1 MTIDRQQQALNL
13 ERADQAAQREFAT
26 DALESPVAS
35 CPAREGEIFIVPTRY
50 ALVED
55 AVEDA
60 CLQPDYSTRS
70 HPIAVRRL
78 RPGYLY
84 VWQGEGPLRRFAITP
99 GSQLLE
105 QPLGAPH
112 TLVKTGQ
119 QVGLALDKHLPLGIL
134 YTEVPL
140 SEATCNLLAE
150 SAGERS
156 RRMQIISLPK
166 VAVELETTHCPSL
179 DKAEELIPELV
190 PAIRNRIMAYDFRAD
205 REAYEQSQQAVAR
218 HMQEYPSPERVQAH
232 INTTLWLQDLQRV
245 SAEVKEDISHR
256 PGYWSSETW
265 NPQRSDAW
273 LRQARQQAGSLHA
286 VMVIVDDILGML
298 RDLNHEQA
306 RTTEMEEQWNELNGH
321 KGLMA
326 GFINSLRQEDGA
338 ELAGIINYRYRDVD
352 MQLTPEQGELLLQ
365 AQRELQP
372 TLDEETEINHNLRRA
387 EGHAAADARLRE
399 VHARQQAIYQPV
411 RSFIP
416 AQLQGHIKGLVINY
430 RAGKRRNMSDSRSGA
445 QIAKHVRLAEME
457 DWINNVATPHREWL
471 TTRREA
477 LYQDTRTLLAQHE
490 RGTWYANYANRNH
503 CEWLSELAFNTLS
516 ELCTLGPGVKIATDL
531 LRSPTPTK
539 PLSLV
544 ASAFTPELSDLV
556 NLSERLNEI
565 ETVLSADNQEL
576 AGTLIGRLAG
586 TEKLSWL
593 QSLGGNDGHDWGR
606 AVSRLGAA
614 FAELEA
620 EHLKDA
626 SAPAA
631 IQHFPKPLLTL
642 MLALKVSGD
651 FAIRSTRTGYQLTG
665 PAGKA
670 VWDWSNQAA
679 ERLRL
684 GLVRQLEPI
693 QALNAY
699 GGALSLAALL
709 LHGVNLLAL
718 RSRDELREHDAVRE
732 AEHLNTWFNIAAAMS
747 GVVQNS
753 TYARGAIEKSLFGAR
768 LPLVTLLGTFTGVF
782 AFLAGYFDL
791 AQLISEQRK
800 KNAYWSASEWARLA
814 RGASQTVLASTYAG
828 MGGYATYMY
837 VIGRWDIARAT
848 SWFIRTTSAVGWG
861 VLLVEGLYLLL
872 RRLVYRT
879 EMQRFLEQCCW
890 GSRRRW
896 TDAEEDQGREFQAL
910 IDMLFN
916 PQLEIETKLVS
927 HAASGS
933 PLEYGNYLN
942 MKTVPKKLVLAL
954 PGAAPQTTRLGITL
968 VAVGSNQSLRN
979 ITPTW
984 EDSLKCE
991 WLPIEEGMGLKVIGE
1006 VAELLE
1012 TEHLEVRI
1020 LYHSSLALMTGSAS
1034 EANPIVGGDKGV
1046 RYLIQ
1051 GAKITRHANE
1061 DGALPSDKVLIQ
1073 KSISNTRLQPEGN
1086 A

>member
-1 MTIDRQQQALNL
+1 MTTDRHQQALNL
-13 ERADQAAQREFAT
+13 ERADQAAQQDFST

-35 CPAREGEIFIVPTRY
+35 CPAREGEIFIVPARY

-60 CLQPDYSTRS
+60 CLQPGYSTRS
-70 HPIAVRRL
+70 HPIAMRRL

-84 VWQGEGPLRRFAITP
+84 LWQGGGPLKRFAVTQ
-99 GSQLLE
+99 GSRLLE
-105 QPLGAPH
+105 QPLDAPH
-112 TLVKTGQ
+112 GQVGAAQ
-119 QVGLALDKHLPLGIL
+119 QVGLALDKLLPLSLL

-140 SEATCNLLAE
+140 PRAICSLLAE
-150 SAGERS
+150 SAGERG
-156 RRMQIISLPK
+156 RRMQTISLPQ
-166 VAVELETTHCPSL
+166 VAAELEATHCPAL

-190 PAIRNRIMAYDFRAD
+190 PAIRSRIMAYDFRTN
-205 REAYEQSQQAVAR
+205 REAYEQSQQTVAR

-256 PGYWSSETW
+256 PGYWSSEPWDT
-265 NPQRSDAW
+265 QCADAW

-286 VMVIVDDILGML
+286 VMVAVDDILGML

-326 GFINSLRQEDGA
+326 GFINSLRHEDGA

-365 AQRELQP
+365 AQRDLQP
-372 TLDEETEINHNLRRA
+372 TLDEETDINHNLRRTQ
-387 EGHAAADARLRE
+387 GHEVADARLRE
-399 VHARQQAIYQPV
+399 VHARQQMIYEPV

-416 AQLQGHIKGLVINY
+416 AQLQGHIKGLIINY
-430 RAGKRRNMSDSRSGA
+430 RAGKQRNMSDSRSGA

-457 DWINNVATPHREWL
+457 DWISNVATPHREWL
-471 TTRREA
+471 ASRREA
-477 LYQDTRTLLAQHE
+477 LYQDTHTLLVQHE
-490 RGTWYANYANRNH
+490 RGSWYADYADRVH
-503 CEWLSELAFNTLS
+503 CEWLSELALNTLS
-516 ELCTLGPGVKIATDL
+516 DLCTLAPGVKIATDL
-531 LRSPTPTK
+531 LRSPTPAK

-556 NLSERLNEI
+556 DLSERLNEI
-565 ETVLSADNQEL
+565 EAVLSADNQEL

-593 QSLGGNDGHDWGR
+593 QSLGGNGGHDWGR

-718 RSRDELREHDAVRE
+718 RSRDELREHDAVRA
-732 AEHLNTWFNIAAAMS
+732 AEHLNAGFNIAAAMS
-747 GVVQNS
+747 AVVQNAA
-753 TYARGAIEKSLFGAR
+753 YNKGAIEVSMRWAR
-768 LPLVTLLGTFTGVF
+768 LPLMTLLGTVTGAF
-782 AFLAGYFDL
+782 ATLAGAFDL
-791 AQLISEQRK
+791 AQLAFEQRK
-800 KNAYWSASEWARLA
+800 QSSYWSKEEWGRLA
-814 RGASQTVLASTYAG
+814 RGTGQTAFSATYAG

-837 VIGRWDIARAT
+837 VAGRWDAARAT
-848 SWFIRTTSAVGWG
+848 SWFMRTTSLVGWG
-861 VLLVEGLYLLL
+861 VLLIEGLYLAW
-872 RRLVYRT
+872 RHFTHRT

-1020 LYHSSLALMTGSAS
+1020 LYHSPLALMAGSAS

-1061 DGALPSDKVLIQ
+1061 DGALPSDKVLIE
-1073 KSISNTRLQPEGN
+1073 KSISNARLQPGGN